1 MIKNN
6 ILVFIFLVV
15 ISNISYSASVKS
27 ELSSK
32 YKVTSNINNK
42 ASLQRGAKHFVNYC
56 SGCHSLKYMRMST
69 LAQDL
74 GIEEA
79 VFSKNL
85 LFTDKKIGETMTIA
99 MKESDAVTWFNAVPP
114 DLSLTARSKG
124 ADYIYSKLNTYYE
137 DDSTT
142 TGYNNIALPNTSMP
156 NILANLQGGQKLVL
170 DSNNNPISL
179 EKISDGTYTEI
190 EYKQLTNDITNF
202 LVYVSEPAK
211 LKRYSMGFWVLL
223 FIFIF
228 TIIAYYTK
236 KEFWK
241 DVH

>member
-1 MIKNN
+1 MIKKN
-6 ILVFIFLVV
+6 IFILLLLVIV
-15 ISNISYSASVKS
+15 NSASYAASQKS
-27 ELSSK
+27 ELAEK
-32 YKVTSNINNK
+32 YKAINNINNK
-42 ASLQRGAKHFVNYC
+42 ASLQRGAKYFVNYC

-69 LAQDL
+69 LAEDL
-74 GIEEA
+74 NIEEA
-79 VFSKNL
+79 VFSQNL
-85 LFTDKKIGETMTIA
+85 LFSNKKIGETMTIP
-99 MKESDAVTWFNAVPP
+99 MSESDAIFWFNAIPP

-124 ADYIYSKLNTYYE
+124 PDYIYSKLNTYYE
-137 DDSTT
+137 DDSSP
-142 TGYNNIALPNTSMP
+142 TGFNNMALPNTSMP
-156 NILANLQGGQKLVL
+156 NILAGLQGGQKLELNDKNKPVGF
-170 DSNNNPISL
+170 I
-179 EKISDGTYTEI
+179 KISQGTHNDL

-211 LKRYSMGFWVLL
+211 LRRYSMGFWVLM

>member
-142 TGYNNIALPNTSMP
+142 TGYNNVALPNTSMP

-170 DSNNNPISL
+170 DSNNNPVSL

>member
-99 MKESDAVTWFNAVPP
+99 MKESDAVIWFNAVPP

-142 TGYNNIALPNTSMP
+142 TGYNNVALPNTSMP

>member
-1 MIKNN
+1 MIKKN
-6 ILVFIFLVV
+6 IFILLLLVIV
-15 ISNISYSASVKS
+15 NSASYAASQKS
-27 ELSSK
+27 ELAEK
-32 YKVTSNINNK
+32 YKAINNINNK
-42 ASLQRGAKHFVNYC
+42 ASLQRGAKYFVNYC

-69 LAQDL
+69 LAEDL
-74 GIEEA
+74 NIEEA
-79 VFSKNL
+79 VFSQNL
-85 LFTDKKIGETMTIA
+85 LFSNKKIGETMTIP
-99 MKESDAVTWFNAVPP
+99 MSESDAIFWFNAIPP

-124 ADYIYSKLNTYYE
+124 PDYIYSKLNTYYE
-137 DDSTT
+137 DDSSP
-142 TGYNNIALPNTSMP
+142 TGFNNMALPNTSMP
-156 NILANLQGGQKLVL
+156 NILAGLQGGQKLEL
-170 DSNNNPISL
+170 DDKNKPVGFI
-179 EKISDGTYTEI
+179 KISEGTHNDL

-211 LKRYSMGFWVLL
+211 LRRYSMGFWVLM

>member
-1 MIKNN
+1 MIKKN
-6 ILVFIFLVV
+6 IFILLLLVIV
-15 ISNISYSASVKS
+15 NSASYAASQKS
-27 ELSSK
+27 ERAEK
-32 YKVTSNINNK
+32 YKAINNINNK
-42 ASLQRGAKHFVNYC
+42 ASLQRGAKYFVNYC

-69 LAQDL
+69 LAEDL
-74 GIEEA
+74 NIEEA
-79 VFSKNL
+79 VFSQNL
-85 LFTDKKIGETMTIA
+85 LFSNKKIGETMTIP
-99 MKESDAVTWFNAVPP
+99 MSESDAIFWFNAIPP

-124 ADYIYSKLNTYYE
+124 PDYIYSKLNTYYE
-137 DDSTT
+137 DDSSP
-142 TGYNNIALPNTSMP
+142 TGFNNMALPNTSMP
-156 NILANLQGGQKLVL
+156 NILAGLQGGQKLELNDKNKPVGF
-170 DSNNNPISL
+170 I
-179 EKISDGTYTEI
+179 KISQGTHNDL

-211 LKRYSMGFWVLL
+211 LRRYSMGFWVLM

>member
-1 MIKNN
+1 MIKKN
-6 ILVFIFLVV
+6 IFILLLLVIV
-15 ISNISYSASVKS
+15 NSASYAASQKS
-27 ELSSK
+27 ELAEK
-32 YKVTSNINNK
+32 YKAINNINNK
-42 ASLQRGAKHFVNYC
+42 ASLQRGAKYFVNYC

-69 LAQDL
+69 LAEDL
-74 GIEEA
+74 NIEQA
-79 VFSKNL
+79 VFSQNL
-85 LFTDKKIGETMTIA
+85 LFSNKKIGETMTIP
-99 MKESDAVTWFNAVPP
+99 MSESDAIFWFNAIPP

-124 ADYIYSKLNTYYE
+124 PDYIYSKLNTYYE
-137 DDSTT
+137 DDSSP
-142 TGYNNIALPNTSMP
+142 TGFNNMALPNSSMP
-156 NILANLQGGQKLVL
+156 NILAGLQGGQKLEL
-170 DSNNNPISL
+170 DDKNKPVGFI
-179 EKISDGTYTEI
+179 KISEGTHNDL

-211 LKRYSMGFWVLL
+211 LRRYSMGFWVLM

>member
-1 MIKNN
+1 MIIKNIF
-6 ILVFIFLVV
+6 ILLLLIIFNSV
-15 ISNISYSASVKS
+15 SYAASQKS
-27 ELSSK
+27 ELASK
-32 YKVTSNINNK
+32 YQAINNINNK
-42 ASLQRGAKHFVNYC
+42 ASLQRGAKYFVNYC

-69 LAQDL
+69 LAEDL
-74 GIEEA
+74 NIEEA

-85 LFTDKKIGETMTIA
+85 LFSNKKIGETMTIP
-99 MKESDAVTWFNAVPP
+99 MSNSDAIIWFNAIPP

-137 DDSTT
+137 DDNSP
-142 TGYNNIALPNTSMP
+142 TGFNNIALPNSSMP
-156 NILANLQGGQKLVL
+156 NILAGLQGGQKLIL
-170 DSNNNPISL
+170 DSENKPVSFV
-179 EKISDGTYTEI
+179 KISEGTHNDI
-190 EYKQLTNDITNF
+190 EYKKLTNDITNF

-211 LKRYSMGFWVLL
+211 LRRYSMGFWVLM

>member
-1 MIKNN
+1 MIKKN
-6 ILVFIFLVV
+6 IFILLLLVIV
-15 ISNISYSASVKS
+15 NSASYAASQKS
-27 ELSSK
+27 ELAEK
-32 YKVTSNINNK
+32 YKAINNINNK
-42 ASLQRGAKHFVNYC
+42 ASLQRGAKYFVNYC

-69 LAQDL
+69 LAEDL
-74 GIEEA
+74 NIEEA
-79 VFSKNL
+79 VFSQNL
-85 LFTDKKIGETMTIA
+85 LFSNRKIGETMTIP
-99 MKESDAVTWFNAVPP
+99 MSESDAIFWFNAIPP

-124 ADYIYSKLNTYYE
+124 PDYIYSKLNTYYE
-137 DDSTT
+137 DDSSP
-142 TGYNNIALPNTSMP
+142 TGFNNMALPNTSMP
-156 NILANLQGGQKLVL
+156 NILAGLQGGQKLEL
-170 DSNNNPISL
+170 DDKNKPVGFI
-179 EKISDGTYTEI
+179 KISQGTHNDL

-211 LKRYSMGFWVLL
+211 LRRYSMGFWVLM

>member
-1 MIKNN
+1 MKK
-6 ILVFIFLVV
+6 LVFTVLIIAFSNYANSAKQEGGLVDDFKAV
-15 ISNISYSASVKS
+15 N
-27 ELSSK
+27 
-32 YKVTSNINNK
+32 NINNK
-42 ASLQRGAKHFVNYC
+42 SSLQRGAKYFVNYC

-69 LAQDL
+69 LANDL
-74 GIEEA
+74 DIDEET
-79 VFSKNL
+79 FLKNL
-85 LFTDKKIGETMTIA
+85 MFSDKKIGETMTIA
-99 MKESDAVTWFNAVPP
+99 MKESDALLWFNAVPP

-124 ADYIYSKLNTYYE
+124 ADYIYAKLNTYYE
-137 DDSTT
+137 DDSAI
-142 TGYNNIALPNTSMP
+142 TGYNNLALPNSSMP
-156 NILANLQGGQKLVL
+156 NILAGLQGGQKIIL
-170 DSNNNPISL
+170 DAQNKPVSL
-179 EKISDGTYTEI
+179 EKISEGKYSEE

-211 LKRYSMGFWVLL
+211 LKRFSMGFWVLL